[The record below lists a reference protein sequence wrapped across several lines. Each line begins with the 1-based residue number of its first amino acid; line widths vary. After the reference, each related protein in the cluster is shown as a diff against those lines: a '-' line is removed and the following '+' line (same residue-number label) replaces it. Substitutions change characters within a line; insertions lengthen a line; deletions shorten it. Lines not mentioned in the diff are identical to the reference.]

1 MSSMPATREELT
13 DGQRADIRAR
23 LEAVAQE
30 LRSLVRDDDGLTDTV
45 VLDQSRM
52 GRISRVDALQHQQ
65 MAAAGRRRAEA
76 RLKRVH
82 AAIERFDEAPDE
94 YDWCPG
100 CGEPIGYPRLKAVP
114 ETVFCVPCLQ
124 ARGR

>member
-1 MSSMPATREELT
+1 MPPKREELT
-13 DGQRADIRAR
+13 DAQRADIRAR
-23 LEAVAQE
+23 LAKDVEALQA
-30 LRSLVRDDDGLTDTV
+30 LVRDEDGLTDAV

-52 GRISRVDALQHQQ
+52 GRLSRVDALQQQQ

-76 RLKRVH
+76 RLERVEI
-82 AAIERFDEAPDE
+82 AIERFDEAPDE
-94 YDWCPG
+94 YDWCPS

-114 ETVFCVPCLQ
+114 ESPFCVPCLE

>member
-1 MSSMPATREELT
+1 MPAVREELT
-13 DGQRADIRAR
+13 AAQRADIRAR
-23 LEAVAQE
+23 LDAVVADLEA
-30 LRSLVRDDDGLTDTV
+30 LVRDEDGLADTV

-52 GRISRVDALQHQQ
+52 GRVSRVDALQHQQ

-76 RLKRVH
+76 RLERVH
-82 AAIERFDEAPDE
+82 AAIERFDDAPDE

-114 ETVFCVPCLQ
+114 ESVFCVPCLQ